1 MRGRA
6 TSCPVAQHGVPLA
19 VDGDARCG
27 RFRRRGFGVDPFED
41 GLHAADQQFHLDRLG
56 EVVVRSDAE
65 ARKLL
70 LLLAQ
75 RREEYHHRVAQPRVF
90 ADGATGLR
98 SVHDG
103 HHHVQQ
109 DQVRTALGGGFQR
122 LGAVLRRE
130 YFVALF
136 QEVVPHEF
144 EDVDFIVDKQDAVAH
159 GSG

>member
-1 MRGRA
+1 M
-6 TSCPVAQHGVPLA
+6 PVAQHGVALA
-19 VDGDARCG
+19 VDGNTDSG
-27 RFRRRGFGVDPFED
+27 SSRRRRPGVDPLED
-41 GLHAADQQFHLDRLG
+41 GLHAAHQQFHLDRLG
-56 EVVVRSDAE
+56 EVVVRPDAE
-65 ARKLL
+65 ARELL

-75 RREEYHHRVAQPRVF
+75 RREEYHHRVAQLRVA
-90 ADGATGLR
+90 ADGAAGLR
-98 SVHDG
+98 SIHDG

-109 DQVRTALGGGFQR
+109 DQVRTAFAGDFQR

-144 EDVDFIVDKQDAVAH
+144 EDVDFVVDKQDAVAH